1 MKRVILAAAI
11 LALPT
16 AAHAKDYADAGTVE
30 VGGTFGFSS
39 DSTDFDK
46 GGKDTQTDM
55 TISPSIGYFVIP
67 GLEANIGV
75 NIDNSTDKPDGGTKT
90 TDTTFTPNLGAAY
103 FVGAGPVK
111 VGPAIQLDII
121 NESHKDGGTTVKR
134 TGTGIGAGLL
144 AKAPVSAGG
153 VITAGLVFSQD
164 SVTDKSGGASDKG
177 KITTFGTIV
186 GFSVFF

>member
-1 MKRVILAAAI
+1 MKGALLTLAI
-11 LALPT
+11 LALP
-16 AAHAKDYADAGTVE
+16 AAASAKEYGSAGTIE

-39 DSTDFDK
+39 DTTDFDK
-46 GGKDTQTDM
+46 GGKDTTTDM

-75 NIDNSTDKPDGGTKT
+75 DIDNSTDKPEGGTKT

-103 FVGAGPVK
+103 FVAAGPVK
-111 VGPAIQLDII
+111 VGPAVQLSII
-121 NESHKDGGTTVKR
+121 NESNKASGTTIKR
-134 TGTGIGAGLL
+134 TGTGLGAGLL
-144 AKAPVSAGG
+144 AKAPVSQGG

-164 SVTDKSGGASDKG
+164 SVTDKSGGASAKG
-177 KITTFGTIV
+177 TITRFGTIV